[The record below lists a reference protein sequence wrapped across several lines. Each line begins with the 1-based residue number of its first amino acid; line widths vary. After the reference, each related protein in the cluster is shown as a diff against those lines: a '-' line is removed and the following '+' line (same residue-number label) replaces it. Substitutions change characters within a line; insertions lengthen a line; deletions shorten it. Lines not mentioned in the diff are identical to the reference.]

1 MKKLASL
8 RNLLLT
14 CVPALASDPSQ
25 LEIYTDKGSVN
36 ANGTRAL
43 SYEVAYTATIWI
55 QSYAGDTDALFVP
68 LLAWI
73 DANQPDLL
81 DRTDHK
87 PFTFESEIL
96 DADTCDIAIEIE
108 LTERVVVS
116 RRGDGTLGTAYQ
128 PDNRPLRLADD
139 ATGATP
145 WRGLLDD
152 QVTGDGPVPE

>member
-1 MKKLASL
+1 M
-8 RNLLLT
+8 
-14 CVPALASDPSQ
+14 
-25 LEIYTDKGSVN
+25 EIYTDKGSVN
-36 ANGTRAL
+36 ANGARSL

-81 DRTDHK
+81 DRTEHK

-96 DADTCDIAIEIE
+96 DADTCDLAIELE
-108 LTERVVVS
+108 LTERVIAS
-116 RRGDGTLGTAYQ
+116 RQADGSIATTYLDD
-128 PDNRPLRLADD
+128 PRPLRLSDNFGG
-139 ATGATP
+139 TSP

-152 QVTGDGPVPE
+152 DLLAEAPPAP